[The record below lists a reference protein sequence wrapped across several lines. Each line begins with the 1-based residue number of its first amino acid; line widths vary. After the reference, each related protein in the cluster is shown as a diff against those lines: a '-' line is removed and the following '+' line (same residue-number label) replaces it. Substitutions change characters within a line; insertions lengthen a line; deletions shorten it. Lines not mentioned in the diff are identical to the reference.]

1 MLKRKIIEKIE
12 SWKQT
17 KTGQGLLITGARQ
30 VGKTS
35 AVEQFARDNYR
46 SFLKI
51 DFVERPDAVELIGEA
66 RSLDDLIV
74 RITALASSPIASDTK
89 TLLFFDEVQ
98 RCGDAIT
105 WMRYLAQDDRFD
117 VIYSG
122 SMLGIEAFHFRS
134 LPVGTI
140 DILEMFPMD
149 FEEFSWALGVDESL
163 WDVVRACYR
172 KREQVP
178 PFIHERLIETYY
190 RYVLVGGMPEAVQ
203 LFVSTHDTQA
213 MRARQQGIRQS
224 GYRCCSR
231 RLRYSTLRH
240 R

>member
-98 RCGDAIT
+98 RSNMSKAC
-105 WMRYLAQDDRFD
+105 
-117 VIYSG
+117 G
-122 SMLGIEAFHFRS
+122 SMEEALS
-134 LPVGTI
+134 TQ
-140 DILEMFPMD
+140 EMYLR
-149 FEEFSWALGVDESL
+149 EKSTESSIVL
-163 WDVVRACYR
+163 KGDKYLVYR
-172 KREQVP
+172 KEDGK
-178 PFIHERLIETYY
+178 
-190 RYVLVGGMPEAVQ
+190 VLKSVA
-203 LFVSTHDTQA
+203 
-213 MRARQQGIRQS
+213 
-224 GYRCCSR
+224 
-231 RLRYSTLRH
+231 YSPAQIKA
-240 R
+240 

>member
-89 TLLFFDEVQ
+89 TLLFFDEV
-98 RCGDAIT
+98 
-105 WMRYLAQDDRFD
+105 
-117 VIYSG
+117 
-122 SMLGIEAFHFRS
+122 
-134 LPVGTI
+134 
-140 DILEMFPMD
+140 
-149 FEEFSWALGVDESL
+149 
-163 WDVVRACYR
+163 
-172 KREQVP
+172 
-178 PFIHERLIETYY
+178 
-190 RYVLVGGMPEAVQ
+190 
-203 LFVSTHDTQA
+203 
-213 MRARQQGIRQS
+213 
-224 GYRCCSR
+224 
-231 RLRYSTLRH
+231 
-240 R
+240 

>member
-89 TLLFFDEVQ
+89 TLLFLM
-98 RCGDAIT
+98 RCSVAETPSPGC
-105 WMRYLAQDDRFD
+105 
-117 VIYSG
+117 VILRKTIVSMSFTPAPCSG
-122 SMLGIEAFHFRS
+122 LRRS
-134 LPVGTI
+134 IFG
-140 DILEMFPMD
+140 
-149 FEEFSWALGVDESL
+149 
-163 WDVVRACYR
+163 
-172 KREQVP
+172 
-178 PFIHERLIETYY
+178 
-190 RYVLVGGMPEAVQ
+190 
-203 LFVSTHDTQA
+203 
-213 MRARQQGIRQS
+213 
-224 GYRCCSR
+224 RCR
-231 RLRYSTLRH
+231 
-240 R
+240 

>member
-172 KREQVP
+172 NKCL
-178 PFIHERLIETYY
+178 RLFMN
-190 RYVLVGGMPEAVQ
+190 G
-203 LFVSTHDTQA
+203 
-213 MRARQQGIRQS
+213 
-224 GYRCCSR
+224 
-231 RLRYSTLRH
+231 
-240 R
+240 